1 MDLQE
6 LQQHWTR
13 LGTDDPLWAV
23 LTHPGKEGGKWNV
36 EEFLATGRAE
46 IDDVL
51 AGAAR
56 LGLKVTPGQALD
68 FGCGV
73 GRLCQGL
80 ARHFAS
86 VHGVDISPSM
96 LERARELN
104 QFGDRVTYHLN
115 ERDDLGRFEAGT
127 FDFVYSN
134 IALQHMDPK
143 YARRYIADFY
153 RVLKPGGAAVFQYI
167 EPKWLRRL
175 MPQGLVD
182 AIRRWKHGDQAF
194 IGMFGLPE
202 AEVRGLIGRSGG
214 RVVQTDRSEM
224 HGRWMSIRYWT
235 TRAG

>member
-13 LGTDDPLWAV
+13 LGKDDPLWAV
-23 LTHPGKEGGKWNV
+23 LTHAGKEGGKWNV

-46 IDDVL
+46 IDGVL
-51 AGAAR
+51 AGAAKA
-56 LGLKVTPGQALD
+56 GLKVTPGKALD

-80 ARHFAS
+80 ARHFAE

-104 QFGDRVTYHLN
+104 QHGTKVTYHLN
-115 ERDDLGRFEAGT
+115 ERDDLGRFESGT

-143 YARRYIADFY
+143 YARKYIADFY
-153 RVLKPGGAAVFQYI
+153 RVLKPGGVAVFQYI
-167 EPKWLRRL
+167 EPIGFRRFV
-175 MPQGLVD
+175 PQGLVD
-182 AIRRWKHGDQAF
+182 AVRKWKHGDKAF
-194 IGMFGLPE
+194 IGMFGLME
-202 AEVRGLIGRSGG
+202 GEVRGIITSAGG
-214 RVVQTDRSEM
+214 AVEKVDRSQMEP
-224 HGRWMSIRYWT
+224 RWMSLLYWT
-235 TRAG
+235 RRK